1 MRVLFATTGGQGH
14 FRPMVPLAR
23 AVADSGHEVRVAA
36 PASFAKHVAPTG
48 LPHEPFD
55 DADPGALGAVFGALP
70 SLSPQEANARVVR
83 EVFGRLDPVAALP
96 AVTGLL
102 AAWRPDVVVREP
114 AEVASLVAAEAAGVP
129 HVQVAIGLCSLTRTF
144 VDELTGPLAEL
155 AAREGVETDLAA
167 AAAAEPVFTSV
178 PPSFDDDREGAGVGD
193 SVGDSSAHDAVAP
206 VRYRIPAPRTPAP
219 PLPAGG
225 DPDAPLVYVSF
236 GTVAAAQGVFDGTYS
251 AAVDALAGVEAR
263 ALVTVGAHGDPEAW
277 APWPPN
283 VRIERWWPQEA
294 VMALAAAMVGHGGF
308 GTTTLALGA
317 GVPQVVVPLFAS
329 DQWVNARRVA
339 EVGAG
344 LALESGPGLAARLG
358 DAVRAVLHEPRYRS
372 AAQGMAEEMGRLPE
386 PRAVV
391 GDLLAHAR

>member
-36 PASFAKHVAPTG
+36 PASFAEHVATTG
-48 LPHEPFD
+48 LRHEPFD
-55 DADPGALGAVFGALP
+55 DADPVALGAVFAALP
-70 SLSPQEANARVVR
+70 SLSREEANARVMT

-129 HVQVAIGLCSLTRTF
+129 HVQVAIGLCSLIRTF

-155 AAREGVETDLAA
+155 AAREGVEADLAA

-178 PPSFDDDREGAGVGD
+178 PPSFDDDREGDG
-193 SVGDSSAHDAVAP
+193 VAP
-206 VRYRIPAPRTPAP
+206 VRYRIPGPRTQAP
-219 PLPAGG
+219 PLPAWG

-236 GTVAAAQGVFDGTYS
+236 GTVAAAQGVFDSTYS

-283 VRIERWWPQEA
+283 VRVERWWPQEA
-294 VMALAAAMVGHGGF
+294 VMPLAAAMVGHGGF

-329 DQWVNARRVA
+329 DQWINARRVA
-339 EVGAG
+339 EVRAG
-344 LALESGPGLAARLG
+344 LAVESGPGLVARLG

-372 AAQGMAEEMGRLPE
+372 AARGMAEEMGRLPA

-391 GDLLAHAR
+391 EDLLAHAR